1 MKVLVVDDSK
11 AMRMIVT
18 RTLKQTDYAAAEVA
32 QAEDGVEAL
41 ELVKNDGP
49 FDLILSDW
57 NMPNMDGLQFLKE
70 VRALGVKTT
79 FGFITTESTG
89 DRRMEAIKAGADF
102 TIGKP
107 FTADGFKEVM
117 ASLG

>member
-11 AMRMIVT
+11 AMRMIVV
-18 RTLKQTDYAAAEVA
+18 RTLKQTDYAQAEVV
-32 QAEDGVEAL
+32 QAEDGAIAL
-41 ELVKNDGP
+41 EKAKTEGP

-57 NMPNMDGLQFLKE
+57 NMPNMDGLEFLKAL
-70 VRALGVKTT
+70 RAEGIDTT

-117 ASLG
+117 ATL

>member
-11 AMRMIVT
+11 AMRMIVV
-18 RTLKQTDYAAAEVA
+18 RTLKQTDFAQAEIV
-32 QAEDGVEAL
+32 QAEDGADAL
-41 ELVKNDGP
+41 AKVQAEGP
-49 FDLILSDW
+49 FELILSDW

-70 VRALGVKTT
+70 VRALGIETT

-117 ASLG
+117 STLD

>member
-11 AMRMIVT
+11 AMRMIVA
-18 RTLKQTDYAAAEVA
+18 RTLKQTDFAQAEVV
-32 QAEDGVEAL
+32 QAEDGVDAL
-41 ELVKNDGP
+41 EKVQNEGP
-49 FDLILSDW
+49 FELILSDW
-57 NMPNMDGLQFLKE
+57 NMPNKDGLQFLKE
-70 VRALGVKTT
+70 LRALGVTTT

-89 DRRMEAIKAGADF
+89 ARRLEAIKAGADF

-117 ASLG
+117 ASLD